1 MTRRVLIADDH
12 PMVRRG
18 IAAALCD
25 VLGQVHVVEA
35 QTTHETLAAI
45 TDGPLDLAVLD
56 LAMPG
61 GDPLDLIEA
70 IRVHAP
76 RLPVLVFTMY
86 EDPTLAVRLLRAGA
100 DGFLPKTR
108 PADELIEAVERLL
121 AGRKYVGPELA
132 EYLAGHLDAHTAVA
146 AHERLSKREFQVML
160 GLGAGRTVSEIA
172 ESLHLSVKTVST
184 YRARLL
190 EKMGRT
196 TNAQVVRYVVD
207 HELER

>member
-1 MTRRVLIADDH
+1 MTRRILVADDH
-12 PMVRRG
+12 PLVRRG
-18 IAAALCD
+18 ITGLLADL
-25 VLGQVHVVEA
+25 LGRVDVVEA
-35 QTTHETLAAI
+35 QTTHEALAAVAH
-45 TDGPLDLAVLD
+45 GPLDLVLLD

-86 EDPTLAVRLLRAGA
+86 EEPALAVRLLRAGA
-100 DGFLPKTR
+100 DGYVSKTR
-108 PADELIEAVERLL
+108 PADELTEAVERLL

-132 EYLAGHLDAHTAVA
+132 EYLAEHLDAHTSVA
-146 AHERLSKREFQVML
+146 LHERLSKREFQVML

-190 EKMGRT
+190 EKMGMT
-196 TNAQVVRYVVD
+196 TNAQLVRYVVD
-207 HELER
+207 KELDR

>member
-1 MTRRVLIADDH
+1 MTRRVLVADDH
-12 PMVRRG
+12 PLVRRG
-18 IAAALCD
+18 VSAALFD

-35 QTTHETLAAI
+35 ETTHEALAAV
-45 TDGPLDLAVLD
+45 THGPLDLVVLD

-86 EDPTLAVRLLRAGA
+86 EEPALAVRLLRAGA
-100 DGFLPKTR
+100 DGFVAKTR
-108 PADELIEAVERLL
+108 PADELVEAVVRLL
-121 AGRKYVGPELA
+121 AGRKYVDPELA
-132 EYLAGHLDAHTAVA
+132 EYIAGHLDTHTSAA
-146 AHERLSKREFQVML
+146 AHEGLSKREFQVLL

-190 EKMGRT
+190 EKMGMT
-196 TNAQVVRYVVD
+196 TNAQLVRYVVD
-207 HELER
+207 HELDR